1 MSTHNPSQGEPDRG
15 TGLTAPTTVAPTVK
29 SPPAASGQ
37 AARGVAGMEIG
48 GRYTLVSPI
57 GSGGMGAVWR
67 ATDGLLHREVA
78 IKEVALPPGM
88 TGAERDAVTERT
100 MREARAAAALS
111 HPAVIRVFD
120 VVTHSE
126 RPWIVMELLK
136 ADSLADLI
144 ERDGP
149 LAPRAVA
156 KIGLALLGALEAAHQ
171 AGVLHRDVKPGNV
184 LISADGRCVL
194 TDFGV
199 ARSVRDSDLTTPG
212 MVLGSPH
219 FISPE
224 RAIGGNFGPP
234 SDLFSLGV
242 TLYTAVEGKA
252 PFDRGD
258 ALRTMQAVVNDPPE
272 PPQRAGHLT
281 QVLYGLLEK
290 DPAKRWDVERTRTT
304 LRTLLLG
311 PSATSE
317 QAHAATT
324 RLVMT
329 PPSQATSVMTLGAR
343 AAGASPAASAPGATG
358 QPGIP
363 GQPGVPGQQGVPGQ
377 LGVPPGVPGQP
388 GMPGQAGVVTPH
400 GVAPNGMADPW
411 RVGRATVHNPAP
423 GQPQVTV
430 APTAA
435 PYQMPGYPPAPPR
448 QRPIT
453 AWVFGA
459 AAVLVAVVLV
469 VTTVGYGS
477 GWFSGDDPPPTAQPT
492 QTAPAFPVQTYQ
504 GPGVSVH
511 VPADWKRANT
521 RNFAQFHHP
530 ADASSWL
537 RINVVPDSRQPG
549 QILRASHRG
558 FAQGCCGL
566 TNYRRLA
573 LRNATLDGQRGAELE
588 YVATNAATGQRRHGI
603 WRVIVVDGR
612 SYQVYMSV
620 PQPRFKEH
628 STVFAEAV
636 RSMRVTG

>member
-1 MSTHNPSQGEPDRG
+1 
-15 TGLTAPTTVAPTVK
+15 
-29 SPPAASGQ
+29 
-37 AARGVAGMEIG
+37 MEIG

-78 IKEVALPPGM
+78 IKEVVLPPGM
-88 TGAERDAVTERT
+88 TAAERDAVTERT

-120 VVTHSE
+120 VVTDSG

-144 ERDGP
+144 ERDGS

-290 DPAKRWDVERTRTT
+290 DPAKRWGVERTRTV

-311 PSATSE
+311 PSAAPE
-317 QAHAATT
+317 QSHAATT

-329 PPSQATSVMTLGAR
+329 PPGQATSMM
-343 AAGASPAASAPGATG
+343 PAAAAASGVPRTSGVPS
-358 QPGIP
+358 QPGVPGLP
-363 GQPGVPGQQGVPGQ
+363 GQPGVPGH
-377 LGVPPGVPGQP
+377 
-388 GMPGQAGVVTPH
+388 VTPH
-400 GVAPNGMADPW
+400 GVAPNGGLDPW

-423 GQPQVTV
+423 GQPQVAV
-430 APTAA
+430 APAA
-435 PYQMPGYPPAPPR
+435 TPYQAPGYPPAPPR

-459 AAVLVAVVLV
+459 AAVLVAVVLM
-469 VTTVGYGS
+469 VTAVGYGS
-477 GWFSGDDPPPTAQPT
+477 GWFSGDDPPPTGQPT
-492 QTAPAFPVQTYQ
+492 ETGPAFPVRTYQ

-530 ADASSWL
+530 ADTSSWL

-603 WRVIVVDGR
+603 WRVIVVAGR

-628 STVFAEAV
+628 SAVFAEAV